1 MVCPHLLSLDSIFSY
16 VFIALFPI
24 GIPLVMNLALRY
36 AGIVEVAREKIQAA
50 EFYAMLSLFMKIH
63 TSIEVQ
69 RFARLVGNVNG
80 DETEFQRQC
89 ERQYKLLLALQGD
102 ID

>member
-1 MVCPHLLSLDSIFSY
+1 MFAFFVLYPALAMQSLSVLNCDPNVGRLRDDYRVVCPHLLSLDSIFSY

-50 EFYAMLSLFMKIH
+50 EFYAMLSDPYLH
-63 TSIEVQ
+63 
-69 RFARLVGNVNG
+69 
-80 DETEFQRQC
+80 
-89 ERQYKLLLALQGD
+89 
-102 ID
+102 